1 MKNKEFH
8 KLLKKNKSNSGF
20 TLTELLVGL
29 IMSVFVIG
37 ALGFGLMQ
45 VLQLT
50 QKGNSETAARNESSR
65 ALDFISEEMRRAQA
79 IEVDMSDIDTL
90 VGSDYTS
97 KKISGAVE
105 RLVLQIPG
113 VDQRVIYSVAEPED
127 SSPWKGPRAIYRWG
141 PAFNAAG
148 DYSNPDNP
156 AVWQNEVLVDGIS
169 NVSQS
174 VKCDNNN
181 DGIEETISYEGFFA
195 CVVDDD
201 GDVILNAAGN
211 PVLDGSGNPI
221 KENVVDTN
229 GDGEI
234 TFADDPLDL
243 NGDGEYNF
251 GERLADTNGDGA
263 ITIADSAL
271 DRNRDGVINAED
283 GADTDGLAITA
294 QLYFTGETKGTTKY
308 NASSYSADTKT
319 VARARTA
326 PDNNAK
332 ASGSSFTAHNQ
343 IDTQFACTDTV
354 IWKMRTDFGDSISNP
369 SNLDKWEYDPNNSS
383 AAQPQPID
391 IEGDTLTISSVPMGV
406 GNVDCLNSRA
416 NNGREDDQLDPR
428 DFEGNKN
435 LADEDW
441 YGDSTK
447 DDVVAVSH
455 VINLN
460 DPRTFNGDHVDCTGS
475 ICAGGTEGKVYTK
488 QDGEAAKVNPY
499 VLVLKQGTELPAL
512 NGYDMNDN
520 GDLTDDG
527 DQISLGELLVSEGY
541 ATFNGS
547 VYRIDNLDSD
557 QRIIAFEV
565 GKSDVSNKTAPGV
578 DFQDNIFILQ
588 SDAFA
593 QKYKTYE
600 DNFNNSD
607 SYTPP
612 TYNVPY

>member
-1 MKNKEFH
+1 
-8 KLLKKNKSNSGF
+8 
-20 TLTELLVGL
+20 
-29 IMSVFVIG
+29 MSTFVIG

-65 ALDFISEEMRRAQA
+65 ALDFISDEMRRAQA

-113 VDQRVIYSVAEPED
+113 VDQRIIYSVAEPED

-148 DYSNPDNP
+148 DYSNPNNP
-156 AVWQNEVLVDGIS
+156 AVWQNQVLVDGIS
-169 NVSQS
+169 DEDQTAP
-174 VKCDNNN
+174 CDGN
-181 DGIEETISYEGFFA
+181 DVTYQGFFA

-201 GDVILNAAGN
+201 GDGITEDAAN
-211 PVLDGSGNPI
+211 
-221 KENVVDTN
+221 TN
-229 GDGEI
+229 GDTLI
-234 TFADDPLDL
+234 TFADDPNDR
-243 NGDGEYNF
+243 NGDGIINL
-251 GERLADTNGDGA
+251 GDTLVNKDDPTEDPRF
-263 ITIADSAL
+263 IDS
-271 DRNRDGVINAED
+271 DWDKNQDGVINAED
-283 GADTDGLAITA
+283 AADIDGLAITA

-308 NASSYSADTKT
+308 NAGIYSADTKT

-326 PDNNAK
+326 PGNNAN
-332 ASGSSFTAHNQ
+332 ASISTFNAHNQ
-343 IDTQFACTDTV
+343 IDTQFACSDTI

-369 SNLDKWEYDPNNSS
+369 SNLDQWEYDPSS
-383 AAQPQPID
+383 SSDAQPQPIELD
-391 IEGDTLTISSVPMGV
+391 GNTLVISSIPMGV
-406 GNVDCLNSRA
+406 GDTADCLNERA
-416 NNGREDDQLDPR
+416 NNGREEDQAVPR
-428 DFEGNKN
+428 DFAGNKN
-435 LADEDW
+435 LKTEDGTWDDEW
-441 YGDSTK
+441 YNVDEK

-455 VINLN
+455 VINLE

-475 ICAGGTEGKVYTK
+475 PCAGGTEGRVYTK
-488 QDGEAAKVNPY
+488 QNGEAAEINPY

-520 GDLTDDG
+520 GDLTDNG
-527 DQISLGELLVSEGY
+527 DQKSLGELLVSEGY
-541 ATFNGS
+541 ATLVGS
-547 VYRIDNLDSD
+547 VYKVDNLDSD

-565 GKSDVSNKTAPGV
+565 GKSDVSDKTAPGV

-588 SDAFA
+588 SDAFK
-593 QKYKTYE
+593 QKYKTYK

-607 SYTPP
+607 SYTPFN
-612 TYNVPY
+612 YSVPY